1 MKIFVNAGHGGDDS
15 GAVSKNGTLEKDV
28 TRRVAGLLVEMLI
41 MKGYD
46 VEFFQQKDSVEDV
59 VKAEKTSN
67 SHLFISL
74 HCNSVENEAANG
86 VEVLYYPTS
95 GTGKAL
101 AEIISDNLA
110 EYMELK
116 NRGSKARK
124 DLRVLNGTK
133 APAILIELAFLSNNK
148 EEELLLKEPYSF
160 ASGIMKGLHK
170 WEKMGK

>member
-28 TRRVAGLLVEMLI
+28 TRRVACFLVEMLI

-86 VEVLYYPTS
+86 VEALYYPTS

-116 NRGSKARK
+116 NRGAKARK